1 MGASYSRDF
10 YFIMFYNNSRCEV
23 YVRVNKGDGNFVMWK
38 NRNVW
43 IILIGETIAGLG
55 LWTGIIGNLEF
66 MQEKVPSD
74 FVKALIMSAGLLAG
88 LLIGPLAGKVI
99 DQSRKK
105 TVLLVS
111 GFGRMISVVFML
123 IAIHSG
129 SIWWMVAFMVSIQLA
144 ATFYFPALQATIP
157 LVVKDDDL
165 LTMNGLHMNVA
176 TISRVVGTAL
186 AGVMLV
192 YWSLG
197 TLYWASIIA
206 YGILLIFTMMLQIE
220 EGPKK
225 EDLEAKVKSSVK
237 SGSFMEVF
245 PVLKAYP
252 AVSMTLVM
260 TLIPLLFI
268 GSFNLIVINISE
280 IQDSAAMKG
289 LIYTFEGI
297 AFMLGAFMV
306 KLISKKWRTTTILFV
321 FATFVA
327 VAEFM
332 LFFVTS
338 MPITLA
344 AFAVLGF
351 SLGCFFPTAMVIF
364 QKQMPSA
371 YHGRFFSFRNMLER
385 VMFQVVLL
393 TAGAFLDMIGLQS
406 MVVIFGVISLSLTI
420 LFYLQMKKRNII
432 IDLKPAERL

>member
-1 MGASYSRDF
+1 MPRDF
-10 YFIMFYNNSRCEV
+10 YFGIQYNNSRREV
-23 YVRVNKGDGNFVMWK
+23 LFRRLKNRERGLCMWG

-43 IILIGETIAGLG
+43 IILIGEGIAGLG

-105 TVLLVS
+105 RVLLFA
-111 GFGRMISVVFML
+111 GLGRMISVIFML
-123 IAIHSG
+123 IAIQTG
-129 SIWWMVAFMVSIQLA
+129 SIWWMVAFMISIQLA

-157 LVVKDDDL
+157 LVVKDNDL
-165 LTMNGLHMNVA
+165 LTMNGMHMNVA

-197 TLYWASIIA
+197 TLYWASMIA
-206 YGILLIFTMMLQIE
+206 YGLLFCSTMMLQID
-220 EGPKK
+220 EG
-225 EDLEAKVKSSVK
+225 ETLLEREAKVRNPAK
-237 SGSFMEVF
+237 SGGFMEVF

-252 AVSMTLVM
+252 AVTMTLIM
-260 TLIPLLFI
+260 TLIPLLFL
-268 GSFNLIVINISE
+268 GSFNLIVINISQ
-280 IQDSAAMKG
+280 IQDSAAIKG

-297 AFMLGAFMV
+297 AFMVGAFIV
-306 KLISKKWRTTTILFV
+306 KFISKKWNTATILFS
-321 FATFVA
+321 FAGFVA

-332 LFFVTS
+332 LFFAEST
-338 MPITLA
+338 ILTLA
-344 AFAVLGF
+344 AFSVLGL
-351 SLGCFFPTAMVIF
+351 SLGCFFPTAMVVF
-364 QKQMPSA
+364 QKQMPKA

-393 TAGAFLDMIGLQS
+393 SAGAFLDIIGLQS
-406 MVVIFGVISLSLTI
+406 MVVIFGTISLSLTTI
-420 LFYLQMKKRNII
+420 FFLQMKKRNIVL
-432 IDLKPAERL
+432 DQETVNSV